1 MAIFA
6 RRLKAER
13 EAAER
18 VYAACLNAAR
28 HPAFY
33 LDDGVPDTFEGR
45 FEVLTLTL
53 FPVLNRLMHDPG
65 DDPDLARRI
74 SESFV
79 DDMDA
84 VFREMGV
91 SDPGIPKRMK
101 ALYGAFAGRITAYRA
116 ALGEGD
122 SALADAIARNVFP
135 GMQADKRVAVLAEY
149 LKTAV
154 RSRSAHRDG
163 RASSRRN
170 TVSRNPSNCRLR
182 VVSVPFHF
190 PVQIARVSPG
200 GKHFLVAANDEQRK
214 SVATALGIVEVVNLA
229 AELDVR
235 PTGGDAFA
243 VKGTLRAG
251 VVQADVVTLE
261 PVEQEVREE
270 IDLILVPRDAHS
282 RRGRA
287 WMKSERPMIGTSTS
301 AMKSILVRSSWSTS
315 LLGSTHIPARPESN
329 FRAIRRA
336 ISLDSSPFSALAKL
350 KREQE

>member
-154 RSRSAHRDG
+154 RSVARIEMA
-163 RASSRRN
+163 ALRRGEI
-170 TVSRNPSNCRLR
+170 
-182 VVSVPFHF
+182 PF
-190 PVQIARVSPG
+190 PKIQ
-200 GKHFLVAANDEQRK
+200 
-214 SVATALGIVEVVNLA
+214 ATAGYA
-229 AELDVR
+229 
-235 PTGGDAFA
+235 
-243 VKGTLRAG
+243 
-251 VVQADVVTLE
+251 
-261 PVEQEVREE
+261 
-270 IDLILVPRDAHS
+270 S
-282 RRGRA
+282 
-287 WMKSERPMIGTSTS
+287 
-301 AMKSILVRSSWSTS
+301 
-315 LLGSTHIPARPESN
+315 
-329 FRAIRRA
+329 
-336 ISLDSSPFSALAKL
+336 
-350 KREQE
+350 